1 MQLRTLRYIAAIAL
15 LAAACGGSDTQS
27 PGAGGAPGAGTSG
40 GGSRRPGGRGNAN
53 QVMPVE
59 VVAVELA
66 TIGRSTT
73 VAGQLEPL
81 RAVAVN
87 AQLAGPLVRV
97 QVEEGDRV
105 RAGDLLAELDSRE
118 LAAQVRSA
126 EATLRFAQTTAER
139 STTLFRDRIV
149 TAAEY
154 ERDRATLES
163 AEATLDQLRTRLGF
177 ARIVSPI
184 DGVVTERR
192 VQAGDVVGT
201 QARLFTVADLGTLVA
216 RLQVSELD
224 VPFLEVGAPVAV
236 SVDALGGARVDGR
249 IRRVFPAVDSASRLV
264 PVEVAFTGSATRSL
278 RPGNTIRATFSLD
291 SRSDA
296 LVVPTRALV
305 GAGAA
310 RSVFLVRDGTALRRN
325 VRSGPDIEGRSQ
337 IFEGVALGDSVVT
350 AGAATLRDG
359 AKVRIVPPLVG
370 DTTTVATQRV
380 P

>member
-1 MQLRTLRYIAAIAL
+1 MQLRTLPYIAAIAL
-15 LAAACGGSDTQS
+15 LAAACGGSDTPA

-40 GGSRRPGGRGNAN
+40 GGSGRPGGRGNAN

-87 AQLAGPLVRV
+87 AQLAGTLVRV

-126 EATLRFAQTTAER
+126 EATLRFAQSTAER
-139 STTLFRDRIV
+139 SATLFRDRIV

-154 ERDRATLES
+154 ERDRAALES

-177 ARIVSPI
+177 ARVVSPI

-192 VQAGDVVGT
+192 VQAGDVVGN
-201 QARLFTVADLGTLVA
+201 QARLFTVADLGTLVS

-224 VPFLEVGAPVAV
+224 VPFLKVGAPVQV

-264 PVEVAFTGSATRSL
+264 PVEVAFTGSATTSL

-305 GAGAA
+305 GAGTA

>member
-1 MQLRTLRYIAAIAL
+1 
-15 LAAACGGSDTQS
+15 
-27 PGAGGAPGAGTSG
+27 
-40 GGSRRPGGRGNAN
+40 
-53 QVMPVE
+53 MPVE

-66 TIGRSTT
+66 TIGRSAT